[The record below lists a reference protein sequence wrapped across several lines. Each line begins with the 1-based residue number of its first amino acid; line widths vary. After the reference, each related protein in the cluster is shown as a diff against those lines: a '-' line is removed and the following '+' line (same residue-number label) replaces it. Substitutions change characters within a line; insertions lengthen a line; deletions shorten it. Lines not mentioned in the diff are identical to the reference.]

1 MHTALLTPDPSG
13 AAQAAALN
21 EIAKAAREWDANVP
35 PALRPFTLGELP
47 TTVSFAEAWALR
59 DPANGPGWALA
70 GVGGDQLTA
79 FGPDLANG
87 VPAFAIGGP
96 ARSGRSTALHCLVSS
111 YLARGEQAILL
122 APRSSP
128 LRALAGKPGVIEV
141 FTGSDVSSAEFTA
154 ALAQATGPTLI
165 AVDDAQALRDV
176 SSSTELREIL
186 KTGSER
192 GLGVALAGD
201 PEELSAGF
209 SGWLVDARKARRGL
223 LLSPQNRTDGDL
235 IGLRLPR
242 TAIGQPVQPGRALLH
257 LGDGQALPVQVPLPT

>member
-1 MHTALLTPDPSG
+1 
-13 AAQAAALN
+13 
-21 EIAKAAREWDANVP
+21 
-35 PALRPFTLGELP
+35 
-47 TTVSFAEAWALR
+47 
-59 DPANGPGWALA
+59 
-70 GVGGDQLTA
+70 
-79 FGPDLANG
+79 
-87 VPAFAIGGP
+87 
-96 ARSGRSTALHCLVSS
+96 
-111 YLARGEQAILL
+111 
-122 APRSSP
+122 
-128 LRALAGKPGVIEV
+128 LAGKPGVIEV

-154 ALAQATGPTLI
+154 ALAQATGLTLI